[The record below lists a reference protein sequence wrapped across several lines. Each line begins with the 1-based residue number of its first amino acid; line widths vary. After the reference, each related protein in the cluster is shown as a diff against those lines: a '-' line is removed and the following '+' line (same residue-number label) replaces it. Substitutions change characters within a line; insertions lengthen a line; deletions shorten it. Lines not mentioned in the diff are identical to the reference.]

1 LAVLLGVDAVLD
13 QPPVG
18 RPLGA
23 VPLEVLHLG
32 VGEVEFVPDEA
43 GVGELGFEAAV
54 PSGPA
59 PEEHARAGLDDGRRG
74 GARKPRAVRRVVD
87 AELSCGDV
95 QGAFSEVSREDGAG
109 DGPGEDGASL
119 EVQKFE
125 RRERV
130 HEHNHAV
137 LERNGKKQSKRVAK
151 TRAEKKSRQAKKKQI
166 NKQTNHGKKGPA
178 KGIRGKAGESRRE
191 VRDMP

>member
-1 LAVLLGVDAVLD
+1 MRHTKAYIQLLRHLA
-13 QPPVG
+13 
-18 RPLGA
+18 R
-23 VPLEVLHLG
+23 
-32 VGEVEFVPDEA
+32 GEVEGA
-43 GVGELGFEAAV
+43 GLEAA
-54 PSGPA
+54 
-59 PEEHARAGLDDGRRG
+59 
-74 GARKPRAVRRVVD
+74 
-87 AELSCGDV
+87 
-95 QGAFSEVSREDGAG
+95 
-109 DGPGEDGASL
+109 GEDGARDGAGEEGAPAAVEQL
-119 EVQKFE
+119 E